1 MKTRSLTT
9 PAARGKKARPSRL
22 AARII
27 TPLAAAAACLG
38 LLAGVA
44 SADEFS
50 WYPGAGVYTFN
61 NQFGDN
67 CSIKVGP
74 VYDPTTNASGYDI
87 IGGATISGCS
97 HPHTFA
103 ATVSEYY
110 WYNNA
115 WQLVTGFSRST
126 TFTNVTGFG
135 GRILET
141 RPLCGTAQLYWATAV
156 AINEYD
162 TSGRFIQEVTRWSHA
177 SATRVAARA
186 C

>member
-1 MKTRSLTT
+1 MKIRSLTT
-9 PAARGKKARPSRL
+9 PTAPGKKARPSRL

-27 TPLAAAAACLG
+27 TPLAVAAACLG

-50 WYPGAGVYTFN
+50 WYPGVGLYTFN
-61 NQFGDN
+61 HQFGEN
-67 CSIKVGP
+67 CSIEIGP
-74 VYDPTTNASGYDI
+74 VYDPSSNASGYDI
-87 IGGATISGCS
+87 IGGVTIYGCS
-97 HPHTFA
+97 YRHTFA

-110 WYNNA
+110 YYNGWHLANA
-115 WQLVTGFSRST
+115 YTRSA

-141 RPLCGTAQLYWATAV
+141 GRICGTQPLFWYTGV

-162 TSGRFIQEVTRWSHA
+162 ASGRFVQEVTRYSHESSVA
-177 SATRVAARA
+177 VAARS